1 MTLPHA
7 GAHLIFVGLPGAG
20 KTTVGRAVAARL
32 DRRFVD
38 FDAEI
43 EKREGMTIARIFAE
57 RGEPHFREL
66 EAGLTAEL
74 VEMDPAVIAPG
85 GGWMTNPAAVALVRP
100 IASIIYLRAR
110 PESVLRR
117 LGAERDARPLL
128 AGPDPLAAVQ
138 RLLDAREP
146 LYASADHVIDT
157 DLVDP
162 QQVIDKIAE
171 VASASGGG

>member
-1 MTLPHA
+1 MPR
-7 GAHLIFVGLPGAG
+7 HLILVGLPGAG
-20 KTTVGRAVAARL
+20 KTTAGRAAAARL
-32 DRRFVD
+32 GRRFID

-43 EKREGMTIARIFAE
+43 EIREGMTIARIFAE
-57 RGEPHFREL
+57 RGEPYFRKL
-66 EAGLTAEL
+66 ERELTAEL
-74 VEMDPAVIAPG
+74 LGTDPAVVAPG
-85 GGWMTNPAAVALVRP
+85 GGWMTNLAAVALVRP

-128 AGPDPLAAVQ
+128 AGPEPLVALE

-146 LYASADHVIDT
+146 MYASADHVIDT

-162 QQVIDKIAE
+162 QRVIDNIAE
-171 VASASGGG
+171 LASASGGG